1 MESNIPA
8 YAFPSGRK
16 SNLSLTT
23 HRDSG
28 ILWWIRT
35 HSLRVILFSS
45 LFVMSSLSFK
55 HSKYENIH
63 FTQLDACVVRY
74 IVAGAAIDE
83 G

>member
-1 MESNIPA
+1 M
-8 YAFPSGRK
+8 
-16 SNLSLTT
+16 
-23 HRDSG
+23 
-28 ILWWIRT
+28 WIRT